1 MAHMVG
7 DRLRSTNQLIQ
18 MEISK
23 DKGFSRMSPDRDF
36 EAKERERKVRR
47 WAFHLIFAILVL
59 ISGGFLIWKL
69 SGLIAPIV
77 VGALFAFLFRP
88 IKDRFKGIPWLPHEL
103 QVLCSF
109 AAIGL
114 VLFFAFNTARQ
125 YIPDDNQQLEY
136 KIRLKYKLNEKYQQL
151 VTKSPKENPSM
162 LMSFIQK
169 QTGPLMDK
177 VNQLLELDRKET
189 EQFLHNRSGH
199 FGGDNKILG
208 YFEANN
214 NTRKYAAPD
223 DAPAAAPATTVTVAA
238 PVEPPAAPE
247 GSSWEPWILAPLI
260 FIFLGF
266 DNGQIRR
273 YFISLVP
280 NRYFELSLTLLDRLD
295 NAIGKYLRGTLM
307 ECTLV
312 GLTLCL
318 GLILLG
324 APIGIAT
331 AIGIVCGLLTAIPML
346 GTVIALVI
354 CLGYALIAENLE
366 PLIPGLDPNNLPLY
380 VLILVGIT
388 RVLDDVV
395 FQPFVLG
402 SAVNIHPLVVVVAII
417 GGSLIMGLWGMLF
430 AIPTVVV
437 VKTVVET
444 LFKELKDYRII

>member
-1 MAHMVG
+1 MVG
-7 DRLRSTNQLIQ
+7 DRLRSTNKLIQ
-18 MEISK
+18 MKISI
-23 DKGFSRMSPDRDF
+23 DKVSVPDQDF
-36 EAKERERKVRR
+36 EQKERKVRR
-47 WAFHLIFAILVL
+47 RGFHLIFAILVL

-69 SGLIAPIV
+69 SNLAVPII
-77 VGALFAFLFRP
+77 VGTLLAFLFRP
-88 IKDRFKGIPWLPHEL
+88 IKDRFKIPWLPHEL

-109 AAIGL
+109 AVIGL

-125 YIPDDNQQLEY
+125 YIPDDKLQLEY
-136 KIRLKYKLNEKYQQL
+136 KVRLKYKLNEKYQQL
-151 VTKSPKENPSM
+151 VMNSPKEKPSM
-162 LMSFIQK
+162 LMSFIQV
-169 QTGPLMDK
+169 QTGPLMDR

-189 EQFLHNRSGH
+189 EQFLHDRGGH

-208 YFEANN
+208 YFEASK
-214 NTRKYAAPD
+214 NTRKYAAPEE
-223 DAPAAAPATTVTVAA
+223 APAAAPATTTTVAV
-238 PVEPPAAPE
+238 PVEPPAAGE

-260 FIFLGF
+260 FIFLGL

-273 YFISLVP
+273 YLISLVP

-295 NAIGKYLRGTLM
+295 SAIGKYLRGTLM
-307 ECTLV
+307 ECALV

-324 APIGIAT
+324 SPVGTAM
-331 AIGIVCGLLTAIPML
+331 AIGLVCGLLAAIPML

-366 PLIPGLDPNNLPLY
+366 PLIPGLDPDNLPLY

-388 RVLDDVV
+388 RLLDDVV

-402 SAVNIHPLVVVVAII
+402 SAVHIHPLVVVVAII